1 MLKIIRDL
9 FEVRV
14 ESVLVVEGLYRG
26 IVRYFGKRELG
37 VIDRRVWVCVEWF
50 FGVVMGRIMVF
61 LLKKYIRVLIFS
73 ILEMEF
79 YLEIGFL

>member
-1 MLKIIRDL
+1 M
-9 FEVRV
+9 
-14 ESVLVVEGLYRG
+14 VEGLYRG
-26 IVRYFGKRELG
+26 IVRYFGKRELE